1 MFADDSNFFLSDKTI
16 PNLFLKMNEQLESIS
31 MWLKS
36 NKLSLNT
43 KKTSFLLFHSAYNKR
58 NVPTLLPEL
67 KIDKRTIQRKHVTKF
82 LGILIDENLT
92 WNHHIN
98 NINSKICKSIG
109 ILYKSRDMLNKHL
122 MKQFYYSFI
131 HSYLSYGNIAW
142 CSTNKTKLQSL
153 YRSQKH
159 ALRTITFKNRLT
171 HSKPIFDK
179 LNILNIFEINVY
191 QTLCF
196 MFKCK
201 IKTAPRIFHN
211 LYTLNSPNKYAMR
224 SNDNL
229 KEPNCKSRFA
239 QYSISYRAP
248 RLWNKLILTNLSL
261 ENLITFSIFKTKT
274 KKIFSQIEDIQQFF

>member
-1 MFADDSNFFLSDKTI
+1 
-16 PNLFLKMNEQLESIS
+16 
-31 MWLKS
+31 
-36 NKLSLNT
+36 
-43 KKTSFLLFHSAYNKR
+43 
-58 NVPTLLPEL
+58 VPVLLPEL
-67 KIDKRTIQRKHVTKF
+67 KIDKTTIQRNHVTKF

-92 WNHHIN
+92 WNYHIN
-98 NINSKICKSIG
+98 NISSKICKSIG
-109 ILYKSRDMLNKHL
+109 ILYKSRDMLNNHL

-159 ALRTITFKNRLT
+159 ALRTITYQNRLT

-179 LNILNIFEINVY
+179 LNILNVFEINVY

-201 IKTAPRIFHN
+201 VKTAPRIFHN
-211 LYTLNSPNKYAMR
+211 LYTLNSPNKYSMR
-224 SNDNL
+224 SNGCL
-229 KEPNCKSRFA
+229 KEPMCKSKLA

-248 RLWNKLILTNLSL
+248 RFWNNLILTKKNLADFT
-261 ENLITFSIFKTKT
+261 TFSVFKTNT
-274 KKIFSQIEDIQQFF
+274 KNIISQIEDIQQFF